1 MGSIKFSVHPLF
13 YLFGLYYALTGR
25 ILIFII
31 YTVSAIVH
39 ELGHSFVAANA
50 GYMLN
55 KITLMPFGA
64 VINGNIEGLKS
75 KDEFKIALAGP
86 LTNLAIGIL
95 FVAVWWIYPESYA
108 FTDIAAEANFS
119 LALINFLPVFPLDGG
134 RVLFAAVAERSDKEK
149 ARKIC
154 RAIGLTVAFVLFG
167 LFISSC
173 FYNCNLS
180 LLFFSLFVLF
190 GAFDKNKENK
200 YIKIYS
206 LQNTERLKRGILYKK
221 QAVDENI
228 SVKRLVSI
236 LSVDAINEIVVFS
249 GGKEKTTLSQKKIEK
264 IIGQA
269 DIYSPIKNYI

>member
-1 MGSIKFSVHPLF
+1 MGSIKFYVHPLF

-134 RVLFAAVAERSDKEK
+134 RVLFATIAERTDKEK
-149 ARKIC
+149 ARKVC
-154 RAIGLTVAFVLFG
+154 RAIGLTAAFVLFG
-167 LFISSC
+167 LFIASC
-173 FYNCNLS
+173 FYNFNLS

-206 LQNTERLKRGILYKK
+206 LQNTERLKRGIPYKK